1 MMSAR
6 EMSARSA
13 LIRAP
18 VASRA
23 RRRRMRERRRDDGK
37 TSRDRAGDASTSNRG
52 RDARESERSDDAA
65 MTGGERRRDG
75 TSSKAVKR
83 AKVLAHLSVKS
94 SGAVTP
100 ARKAALAFGDVD
112 EADHCE
118 TPFRA
123 YRDAEP
129 FLFAIAKAL
138 KREKRDLRIYDPYYC
153 EGSMVAHLAAL
164 GFESV
169 YNRNEDFYERVE
181 TKTTPEFDVLVTN
194 PPYSGDHFKR
204 ILSFARACNK
214 PWLLLL
220 PNFVCRKSY
229 YAPCIGEKAKPLFLI
244 PDETK
249 PYRYWAPGRQGHEI
263 RAKGTTPFETFWY
276 IEFAG
281 LLDPEQQR
289 AWWLKKYK
297 AHSTCDIPALDEA
310 LPQQQRLQ
318 KRPNPAVRAA
328 MRAEG
333 KHIPRDSGDAKTG
346 VYYDPEKAKKK
357 KKKLRHD
364 GSRV

>member
-1 MMSAR
+1 MKKR
-6 EMSARSA
+6 
-13 LIRAP
+13 
-18 VASRA
+18 
-23 RRRRMRERRRDDGK
+23 RERD
-37 TSRDRAGDASTSNRG
+37 GDASGDRGGDVSTSTRTSDDVG
-52 RDARESERSDDAA
+52 ARWKARDGDTRESN
-65 MTGGERRRDG
+65 GETKRRG
-75 TSSKAVKR
+75 SSSKAAKR
-83 AKVLAHLSVKS
+83 AKVLAHLSVKT
-94 SGAVTP
+94 SGRVTP
-100 ARKAALAFGDVD
+100 ASKGGLAFGDVD

-118 TPFRA
+118 TPYRA
-123 YRDAEP
+123 YRDVEP

-138 KREKRDLRIYDPYYC
+138 KREKKDLRIYDPYYC
-153 EGSMVAHLAAL
+153 EGSMVEHLRAL

-169 YNRNEDFYERVE
+169 YNRNEDFYEKVA
-181 TKTTPEFDVLVTN
+181 TKTTPDFDVLVTN

-204 ILSFARACNK
+204 ILTFCRDSNK

-229 YAPCIGEKAKPLFLI
+229 YEECVGERAKPLFLI
-244 PDETK
+244 PDSTK
-249 PYRYWAPGRQGHEI
+249 PYRYWAPGRNEDGV

-276 IEFAG
+276 IEFSG
-281 LLDPEQQR
+281 TLDPEAQR

-333 KHIPRDSGDAKTG
+333 KVIDRPLGRGI
-346 VYYDPEKAKKK
+346 YFDPDKAKKQQK
-357 KKKLRHD
+357 KERF
-364 GSRV
+364 